1 MSQPRRSLPDSRWTA
16 MPHPRIASPHG
27 CNYRLIP
34 VPINPG
40 GWSSRQTPSPRP
52 IRRLCRS
59 HSLMFET
66 DRTHTKCMC
75 DLSEEK
81 MFSADFV
88 VFSPSRG
95 PQVLCRAKIPR
106 AAPVATWRANT
117 AVSSS
122 DRILVWSIVSC
133 GRVQG
138 ELFEQFS
145 LLPAL
150 AYCSAIYNLNCM
162 GRSCACGLPSSSGT

>member
-52 IRRLCRS
+52 IRQLCRS

-66 DRTHTKCMC
+66 DRAHTKCMC
-75 DLSEEK
+75 VLSEEK

-95 PQVLCRAKIPR
+95 SQVLCRAKIPR
-106 AAPVATWRANT
+106 AAPVATWRAKVSEMKMWLGWINALTGSNSHHGMRRFYSAT
-117 AVSSS
+117 ALKKVLRG
-122 DRILVWSIVSC
+122 DLIRCLEPRI
-133 GRVQG
+133 
-138 ELFEQFS
+138 
-145 LLPAL
+145 
-150 AYCSAIYNLNCM
+150 
-162 GRSCACGLPSSSGT
+162 

>member
-106 AAPVATWRANT
+106 AAPVATWRAKSNLT
-117 AVSSS
+117 TELCST
-122 DRILVWSIVSC
+122 
-133 GRVQG
+133 VQYS
-138 ELFEQFS
+138 QS
-145 LLPAL
+145 LQYRYVPVFCTV
-150 AYCSAIYNLNCM
+150 YSTIN
-162 GRSCACGLPSSSGT
+162 STSVE

>member
-66 DRTHTKCMC
+66 DRAHTKCMC
-75 DLSEEK
+75 VLSEEK

-106 AAPVATWRANT
+106 ATPAEVWT
-117 AVSSS
+117 ASLMQYNESSF
-122 DRILVWSIVSC
+122 LQYLYLCHIVQNDQSTYKK
-133 GRVQG
+133 
-138 ELFEQFS
+138 L
-145 LLPAL
+145 
-150 AYCSAIYNLNCM
+150 
-162 GRSCACGLPSSSGT
+162 RSSQDLISSPL

>member
-1 MSQPRRSLPDSRWTA
+1 MSEGDVSQPRRSLPDSRWTA

-81 MFSADFV
+81 MF
-88 VFSPSRG
+88 
-95 PQVLCRAKIPR
+95 PQISLFFRPR
-106 AAPVATWRANT
+106 EGLKYF
-117 AVSSS
+117 AVQKS
-122 DRILVWSIVSC
+122 
-133 GRVQG
+133 Q
-138 ELFEQFS
+138 
-145 LLPAL
+145 
-150 AYCSAIYNLNCM
+150 
-162 GRSCACGLPSSSGT
+162 GLPLRTFGPLILLLIILLLFPPFAYLYT

>member
-52 IRRLCRS
+52 IRQLCRS

-66 DRTHTKCMC
+66 DRAHTKCMC
-75 DLSEEK
+75 VLSEEK

-106 AAPVATWRANT
+106 AAPVATWRAKPENQRQST
-117 AVSSS
+117 
-122 DRILVWSIVSC
+122 
-133 GRVQG
+133 VQYSTRYWYCTVPG
-138 ELFEQFS
+138 SRSEGV
-145 LLPAL
+145 LL
-150 AYCSAIYNLNCM
+150 Y
-162 GRSCACGLPSSSGT
+162 

>member
-106 AAPVATWRANT
+106 AAPVATWRAST
-117 AVSSS
+117 VRIRIVVSYSMYRMYVCVLYLAWS
-122 DRILVWSIVSC
+122 GAIVCLRARGGLV
-133 GRVQG
+133 
-138 ELFEQFS
+138 
-145 LLPAL
+145 
-150 AYCSAIYNLNCM
+150 
-162 GRSCACGLPSSSGT
+162 

>member
-1 MSQPRRSLPDSRWTA
+1 MSEGDVSQPRRSLPDSRWTA

-52 IRRLCRS
+52 IRQLCRS

-66 DRTHTKCMC
+66 DRAHTKCMC
-75 DLSEEK
+75 VLSEEK

-106 AAPVATWRANT
+106 AAPVATWRANIIARVARYT
-117 AVSSS
+117 VNCTVLYPYSSTTVMERNGIKLEFYS
-122 DRILVWSIVSC
+122 LEFYWLNSFNSRKIL
-133 GRVQG
+133 R
-138 ELFEQFS
+138 
-145 LLPAL
+145 
-150 AYCSAIYNLNCM
+150 
-162 GRSCACGLPSSSGT
+162 T

>member
-1 MSQPRRSLPDSRWTA
+1 
-16 MPHPRIASPHG
+16 MPASPAESYLANAGPTCPPQRIALPHG
-27 CNYRLIP
+27 CDYWLIP

-52 IRRLCRS
+52 IRQLCRS

-66 DRTHTKCMC
+66 DRAHTKCMC
-75 DLSEEK
+75 VLSEEK

-95 PQVLCRAKIPR
+95 SQVLCRAKIPR

-117 AVSSS
+117 VF
-122 DRILVWSIVSC
+122 V
-133 GRVQG
+133 
-138 ELFEQFS
+138 LFLP
-145 LLPAL
+145 LLP
-150 AYCSAIYNLNCM
+150 SAVPFSEKLKK
-162 GRSCACGLPSSSGT
+162 

>member
-1 MSQPRRSLPDSRWTA
+1 MSEGDVSQPRRSLPDSRWTA

-106 AAPVATWRANT
+106 AAPVATWRARLELHTVYTVGYCTVPVPGTNT
-117 AVSSS
+117 VYT
-122 DRILVWSIVSC
+122 V
-133 GRVQG
+133 
-138 ELFEQFS
+138 
-145 LLPAL
+145 
-150 AYCSAIYNLNCM
+150 
-162 GRSCACGLPSSSGT
+162 

>member
-52 IRRLCRS
+52 IWQLCRS

-66 DRTHTKCMC
+66 DRAHTKCMC
-75 DLSEEK
+75 VLSEEK

-106 AAPVATWRANT
+106 ATPAEVWTANT
-117 AVSSS
+117 VLY
-122 DRILVWSIVSC
+122 RYN
-133 GRVQG
+133 RV
-138 ELFEQFS
+138 
-145 LLPAL
+145 P
-150 AYCSAIYNLNCM
+150 
-162 GRSCACGLPSSSGT
+162 GTVYSTVRTSTVPGTGYSTVPVYTVPGTPYRYTMHHDNDSPV

>member
-1 MSQPRRSLPDSRWTA
+1 MQSSFGQDLIQNMSCVPNLLSENLDIIVMSEGDVSQPRRSLPDSRWTA

-81 MFSADFV
+81 MFPQISLF
-88 VFSPSRG
+88 FRPRE

-106 AAPVATWRANT
+106 ATPADVWTTSTGRLASRLT
-117 AVSSS
+117 A
-122 DRILVWSIVSC
+122 
-133 GRVQG
+133 
-138 ELFEQFS
+138 
-145 LLPAL
+145 
-150 AYCSAIYNLNCM
+150 
-162 GRSCACGLPSSSGT
+162 

>member
-1 MSQPRRSLPDSRWTA
+1 MSEGDVSQPRRSLPDSRWTA

-106 AAPVATWRANT
+106 ATPAEVWTTSTVQYPVVLQLLLT
-117 AVSSS
+117 AVKIPSP
-122 DRILVWSIVSC
+122 RRWPLG
-133 GRVQG
+133 GR
-138 ELFEQFS
+138 
-145 LLPAL
+145 P
-150 AYCSAIYNLNCM
+150 C
-162 GRSCACGLPSSSGT
+162 R

>member
-1 MSQPRRSLPDSRWTA
+1 MDISEGDVSQPRRSLPDSRWTA

-106 AAPVATWRANT
+106 AAPVATWRAST
-117 AVSSS
+117 G
-122 DRILVWSIVSC
+122 ILYTVQYC
-133 GRVQG
+133 TGPGRVP
-138 ELFEQFS
+138 LH
-145 LLPAL
+145 
-150 AYCSAIYNLNCM
+150 YCILYRVA
-162 GRSCACGLPSSSGT
+162 R